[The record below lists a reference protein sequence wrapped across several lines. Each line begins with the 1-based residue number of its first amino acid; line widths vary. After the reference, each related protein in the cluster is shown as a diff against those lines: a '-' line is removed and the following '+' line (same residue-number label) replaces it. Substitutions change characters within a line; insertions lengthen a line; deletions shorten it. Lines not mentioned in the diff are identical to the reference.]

1 MTINNDMV
9 LAVPIAALLVILIL
23 CMSYVDRTYLN
34 NTIEKLFKNRKFKII
49 LAAIMIFVVLVFFD
63 GKHKGL
69 FFMI

>member
-9 LAVPIAALLVILIL
+9 LAVPIAVLLVILIL

-34 NTIEKLFKNRKFKII
+34 NKIEKLFKKRKFRII
-49 LAAIMIFVVLVFFD
+49 LAVIMIFIVLVFFD